1 MKIYTK
7 GGDKG
12 KTSLVTGTRVKKY
25 HIRLEA
31 YGLIDE
37 LNSYIGLLRSFE
49 INDRNNEFLIN
60 IQHKL
65 FNIGSILAADEKEI
79 KFSLPEINPTDTLN
93 IENEIDFLNETL
105 PALQSFILPGGNQ
118 VVSHCHIARTICR
131 KAERKIVKLADEEK
145 IEDELIKFINRLS
158 DYLFVLA
165 RAISKE
171 INAKEIKWIPK

>member
-37 LNSYIGLLRSFE
+37 LNSYIGLLRSFG
-49 INDRNNEFLIN
+49 IDGRNKEFLIN

-65 FNIGSILAADEKEI
+65 FNIGSILATDEKKI
-79 KFSLPEINPTDTLN
+79 KFTLPELKPTDTEK
-93 IENEIDFLNETL
+93 IEHEIDFLNETL
-105 PALQSFILPGGNQ
+105 PALQFFILPGGSQ
-118 VVSHCHIARTICR
+118 LVAHCHIARTICR
-131 KAERKIVKLADEEK
+131 KAERQIVKLADEAK
-145 IEDELIKFINRLS
+145 IDEELIKFINRLS
-158 DYLFVLA
+158 DYLFVLS

-171 INAKEIKWIPK
+171 TGAEEIKWKA

>member
-31 YGLIDE
+31 YGMIDE
-37 LNSYIGLLRSFE
+37 LNSYIGLLVSHE
-49 INDRNNEFLIN
+49 LNERNKNFLLA

-79 KFSLPEINPTDTLN
+79 QFELPKLLSSDTES
-93 IENEIDFLNETL
+93 IEKEIDFLNEQI
-105 PALQSFILPGGNQ
+105 PALQNFILPGGNQ
-118 VVSHCHIARTICR
+118 LIAHCHIARTICR
-131 KAERKIVKLADEEK
+131 RAERRIVKLDTKAK
-145 IEDELIKFINRLS
+145 IDQEIIKYVNRLS

-165 RAISKE
+165 RFISFGHKVDE
-171 INAKEIKWIPK
+171 IIWKA